1 MRIFQKMAV
10 ESPAFLADPD
20 LTGTVLFTKQSFI
33 LACTENNNN
42 IQNTIFYG

>member
-20 LTGTVLFTKQSFI
+20 LTGTVFRAFAQAMI
-33 LACTENNNN
+33 D
-42 IQNTIFYG
+42 